1 MSIHS
6 HAFGRVT
13 LTGDDAKKFKRQVS
27 HGQPKKAAVETLV
40 RGVKLSR
47 EFQEKGRIVLT
58 VKSAKPARGRK

>member
-13 LTGDDAKKFKRQVS
+13 LTGDDAQKFKKQVS
-27 HGQPKKAAVETLV
+27 HGQPKKAAVETLK

-47 EFQEKGRIVLT
+47 EFQQKGRIVLA
-58 VKSAKPARGRK
+58 VKLAKPARGGK